1 MILEHIDLGGRKFG
15 LLALL
20 LDVLSFGFIFSLLVA
35 RDMGQPLHSS
45 HALLFEQSC
54 IFTTLAALAIGLV
67 GLFADKQR
75 GTAVVSVVAPFA
87 LFLLFSIGY

>member
-45 HALLFEQSC
+45 HALLFS
-54 IFTTLAALAIGLV
+54 I
-67 GLFADKQR
+67 
-75 GTAVVSVVAPFA
+75 
-87 LFLLFSIGY
+87 SIGY